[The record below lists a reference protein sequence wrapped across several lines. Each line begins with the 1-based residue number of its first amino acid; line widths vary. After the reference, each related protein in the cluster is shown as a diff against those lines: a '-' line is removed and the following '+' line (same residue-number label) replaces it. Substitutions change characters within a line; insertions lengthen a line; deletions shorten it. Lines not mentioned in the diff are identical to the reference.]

1 MSQSL
6 PPRRDNTLQGF
17 TDQMESSAS
26 EIAEKLE
33 PVRAAAKYE
42 AENIGH
48 AVSQRPVSCTICMQ
62 LFVVYKHCKLRDKC
76 NGTEFESQSWY
87 RLYSWCYGFSVFPDE
102 L

>member
-1 MSQSL
+1 MIRDKAPGQKECDSAIEKLSARIRDLDQTSLAAVSQSL

-17 TDQMESSAS
+17 TDQMESSVN
-26 EIAEKLE
+26 EILEKLE

-48 AVSQRPVSCTICMQ
+48 AVSQPS
-62 LFVVYKHCKLRDKC
+62 
-76 NGTEFESQSWY
+76 
-87 RLYSWCYGFSVFPDE
+87 LYAPSYC